1 MAKESMKAR
10 EVKRA
15 KLVAKYAAKRAELK
29 EIIRTS
35 EDPVAAYE
43 AARKLQSIPKNANPI
58 RLHNRCKLTGR
69 PKGYIRLFGLS
80 RIQCREMASAGLI
93 PGVKKASW

>member
-10 EVKRA
+10 EVKRQKLVDRFAEKRA
-15 KLVAKYAAKRAELK
+15 KLKAEGDYAGLQKLPRNA
-29 EIIRTS
+29 S
-35 EDPVAAYE
+35 PV
-43 AARKLQSIPKNANPI
+43 

-69 PKGYIRLFGLS
+69 PKGYIRQFGIS
-80 RIQCREMASAGLI
+80 RITFREMASNGLI

>member
-15 KLVAKYAAKRAELK
+15 KLIKKFAAKRAELK
-29 EIIRTS
+29 KQGDFIGLQ
-35 EDPVAAYE
+35 
-43 AARKLQSIPKNANPI
+43 KLPKNSNPI

-69 PKGYIRLFGLS
+69 PKGYIRQFGIS
-80 RIQCREMASAGLI
+80 RICFREMAASGLI